1 MFSHARNQQPINFV
15 GQPIRVDF
23 DPEPS
28 FVSNLFGRRYDCFE
42 DLAKKSCL
50 TFLSSISAL
59 SPTKTY
65 NISIIFII

>member
-42 DLAKKSCL
+42 DLAKEEL
-50 TFLSSISAL
+50 LNLSLLDLCFVS
-59 SPTKTY
+59 Y
-65 NISIIFII
+65 